1 MVLKD
6 ENQDKFRND
15 LIHYLELK
23 FQDELNSKEY
33 LVAAVLNVGYI
44 KHWYKRSFGSKHY
57 QSGLD
62 SIYDI
67 LMKYSPNEKEFEES
81 HGKLTKTDKV
91 ISNASQTTSEGL
103 NSMRNLTR
111 PRINSNTDDL
121 SKQTKS
127 KILADETKKFIDII
141 SSSEFESTKS
151 FWIDRQSALP
161 NLYNLALR
169 LLSIPAT
176 SAQIERYFSITGQ
189 INNKTTNSMSPE
201 LLETRSL
208 IKANIKFIE

>member
-1 MVLKD
+1 
-6 ENQDKFRND
+6 
-15 LIHYLELK
+15 
-23 FQDELNSKEY
+23 
-33 LVAAVLNVGYI
+33 
-44 KHWYKRSFGSKHY
+44 
-57 QSGLD
+57 
-62 SIYDI
+62 
-67 LMKYSPNEKEFEES
+67 MKYSPNEKEFEES

-151 FWIDRQSALP
+151 L
-161 NLYNLALR
+161 
-169 LLSIPAT
+169 
-176 SAQIERYFSITGQ
+176 
-189 INNKTTNSMSPE
+189 
-201 LLETRSL
+201 
-208 IKANIKFIE
+208 

>member
-1 MVLKD
+1 
-6 ENQDKFRND
+6 
-15 LIHYLELK
+15 
-23 FQDELNSKEY
+23 
-33 LVAAVLNVGYI
+33 
-44 KHWYKRSFGSKHY
+44 
-57 QSGLD
+57 
-62 SIYDI
+62 
-67 LMKYSPNEKEFEES
+67 
-81 HGKLTKTDKV
+81 
-91 ISNASQTTSEGL
+91 
-103 NSMRNLTR
+103 MRNLTR

-208 IKANIKFIE
+208 IKANINFIE